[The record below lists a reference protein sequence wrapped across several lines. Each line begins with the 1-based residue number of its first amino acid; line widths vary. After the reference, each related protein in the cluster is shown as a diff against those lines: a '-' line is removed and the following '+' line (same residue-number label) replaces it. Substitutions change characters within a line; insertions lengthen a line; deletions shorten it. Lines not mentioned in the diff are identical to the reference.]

1 MAVRKRGKRWMYDFM
16 IRRVRYKGTIPEAR
30 TKQEALDVEAQMRR
44 AVYEG
49 RYGRQ
54 ASSTLFEDF
63 VEEAFL
69 PYART
74 NRKRHGQDERVI
86 KTFVE
91 FFKGRAIQE
100 IPPMLIEQWKRKA
113 TQTPTPRGTMP
124 KASTIN
130 QKLAVLSRVFS
141 LAVEN
146 GYVSQNPVSK
156 VRRLRE
162 PEKRERVMSPSEET
176 SIREV
181 LAADTARYH
190 DLADFFTLATN
201 TGMRACEIV
210 GLRFSE
216 VDFERLEINLPAE
229 RTKEAKPKTI
239 PINRTVFEVLNRVK
253 SDCGGAERVFPGE
266 FTYQRASSL
275 WREVCKAAGVVG
287 LRVHDLRHTFASR
300 LLEAGV
306 RETDINRL
314 LGHSSLRM
322 TARYTHSS
330 EQSRKQAVEALSQ
343 DCLKEP
349 ERVRSFGQ
357 K

>member
-1 MAVRKRGKRWMYDFM
+1 MTRGRGVNGEQAVSEKIAIRVGIADYVVLIKRRG
-16 IRRVRYKGTIPEAR
+16 GGPEFCYA
-30 TKQEALDVEAQMRR
+30 K
-44 AVYEG
+44 
-49 RYGRQ
+49 
-54 ASSTLFEDF
+54 ED
-63 VEEAFL
+63 A
-69 PYART
+69 A
-74 NRKRHGQDERVI
+74 
-86 KTFVE
+86 
-91 FFKGRAIQE
+91 
-100 IPPMLIEQWKRKA
+100 
-113 TQTPTPRGTMP
+113 
-124 KASTIN
+124 
-130 QKLAVLSRVFS
+130 SRVFS

-156 VRRLRE
+156 VRRPRE
-162 PEKRERVMSPSEET
+162 PQKRERVMSTSEE
-176 SIREV
+176 SAIREV
-181 LAADTARYH
+181 LAEDPARYH

-201 TGMRACEIV
+201 TGMRACETV

-216 VDFERLEINLPAE
+216 LCFERLEINLPAE

-239 PINRTVFEVLNRVK
+239 PINRAVLEVLDRAK
-253 SDCGGAERVFPGE
+253 SDRGGAERVFPRE

-275 WREVCKAAGVVG
+275 WREACETAGVVG

-330 EQSRKQAVEALSQ
+330 EQSRRQAVEALYQ

-349 ERVRSFGQ
+349 ERVRSFGR